1 MKKSMFL
8 FVIAL
13 SALAMFSC
21 KKEKLNDYEK
31 CFQIP
36 SSKSISSGELLG
48 DTVFIEWRVNDG
60 ANGKFTS
67 IISQSKLSSNGV
79 PELVINGTFVSE
91 PVNKDFFV
99 LADPMGTAN
108 SLHFSGRIPPG
119 IRNEN
124 IISGRKIQSHATGL
138 ERNQKNLLFGV
149 LLKFVNH
156 LLPVYRFS
164 GKHTVIPLSSAI
176 RIA

>member
-1 MKKSMFL
+1 MFL

-91 PVNKDFFV
+91 TGVVFTDKTQPLIVLVLNETKTEIFSVKTFFSTEGSAWNSMNSAEMGVIENNSIITVV
-99 LADPMGTAN
+99 LNNMESSN
-108 SLHFSGRIPPG
+108 N
-119 IRNEN
+119 NEL
-124 IISGRKIQSHATGL
+124 SMCLKL
-138 ERNQKNLLFGV
+138 EIKE
-149 LLKFVNH
+149 
-156 LLPVYRFS
+156 
-164 GKHTVIPLSSAI
+164 
-176 RIA
+176 